1 MPANWKQSSQNVWT
15 TITAL
20 PQWKTVLGRVSGN
33 GNSVTKEQMGLHD
46 FTLFNVIERNA
57 QVYGN
62 RLAFVSGDQRVSH
75 REYAVRVERLTA
87 GLAGIGLVTGDRV
100 AVLAQNCLEYI
111 DLYGAAA
118 RLGLILVPVNWRLSA
133 EEIAYVIIDTTPKV
147 IVAGAEYLPVIDGVR
162 YRFSFVERFFTL
174 GEATAAFGAFD
185 DLVSVGRNTNI
196 PAVDVASESGFVI
209 IHTAAVAGRPRGALL
224 SHAGLLTANLQ
235 LVGCWN
241 LSVQDVHLGV
251 LPLFHLAGLGLL
263 LAVQQAGGAT
273 VVLPRF
279 DPQAVMRAISVEKV
293 SIFAEFPPMLS
304 TLLDKAAKDGDDMS
318 SLRHL
323 TGLDTPETITRF
335 ESMYPSARFWA
346 TYGQSEVAGAV
357 TLSPFRDR
365 PGSAGKPTMLNRV
378 CVVDDLDQ
386 ALPVGQTG
394 EIVVRGPMVFCG
406 YWLCDADNEFVFR
419 SGWHHTGDMGRFDDD
434 GYLWYC
440 GRSPAKELIKPG
452 GENVYPAEVE
462 KALLDHPAIAEAVVF
477 GVPDA
482 QWGEAIKAVCVCRSG
497 QAVEADELIEFVA
510 TRIARFKRPKH
521 VVFSSELPRDA
532 QGLIDRSRIK
542 QQFAND

>member
-1 MPANWKQSSQNVWT
+1 M
-15 TITAL
+15 
-20 PQWKTVLGRVSGN
+20 SGN
-33 GNSVTKEQMGLHD
+33 GDSLTKEQMSLRD
-46 FTLFNVIERNA
+46 FTLYNVIERNA

-62 RLAFVSGDQRVSH
+62 RLAFVSGEQRISH
-75 REYAVRVERLTA
+75 RDYARRVQRLAA
-87 GLAGIGLVTGDRV
+87 GLAAIGLVKGDRV
-100 AVLAQNCLEYI
+100 AVLAQNCQEYI

-133 EEIAYVIIDTTPKV
+133 DEIVYVITDTTPKV
-147 IVAGAEYLPVIDGVR
+147 IVVGAEYRPVIDGAR
-162 YRFSFVERFFTL
+162 DRFSFVEGFFTL
-174 GEATAAFGAFD
+174 GAAAPDFAAFD
-185 DLVSVGRNTNI
+185 DLARAGQDSNVPDFDISD
-196 PAVDVASESGFVI
+196 ASGFVI
-209 IHTAAVAGRPRGALL
+209 IHTAAVAGHPRGALL

-235 LVGCWN
+235 LIGSWN
-241 LSVQDVHLGV
+241 LTVQDVHLGV

-279 DPQAVMRAISVEKV
+279 DPQAVMRAISVERA
-293 SIFAEFPPMLS
+293 SLFAEFPPMLS

-323 TGLDTPETITRF
+323 TGLDTPETIARF

-365 PGSAGKPTMLNRV
+365 PGSAGQPTMLNHV
-378 CVVDDLDQ
+378 GVVDDLDQ
-386 ALPVGQTG
+386 GLPVGQIG
-394 EIVVRGPMVFCG
+394 EIVVRGPMVFGG
-406 YWLCDADNEFVFR
+406 YWNCESDNEFGFR
-419 SGWHHTGDMGRFDDD
+419 NGWHHTGDMGRFDDD

-497 QAVEADELIEFVA
+497 QTLGADELIEFVA
-510 TRIARFKRPKH
+510 TKIARFKRPKH
-521 VVFSSELPRDA
+521 VVFSPELPRTA
-532 QGLIDRSRIK
+532 QGLIDRARIK
-542 QQFAND
+542 QEFAND